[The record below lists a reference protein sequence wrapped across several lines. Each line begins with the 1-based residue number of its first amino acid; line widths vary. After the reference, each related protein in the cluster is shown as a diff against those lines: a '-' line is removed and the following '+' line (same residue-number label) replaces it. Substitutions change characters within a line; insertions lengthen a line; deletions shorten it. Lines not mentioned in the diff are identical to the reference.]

1 MGTLSLG
8 SAAIDAAG
16 RSLGAIGQAG
26 RLVGARAGTML
37 ATAVVAVLDWQRR
50 ANERH
55 VLMSLD
61 TRMLRDI
68 GVTPS
73 DADRE
78 ARKPFWI
85 A

>member
-1 MGTLSLG
+1 MGTISLG
-8 SAAIDAAG
+8 SVAIEAAG
-16 RSLGAIGQAG
+16 RSFGAIKLAG
-26 RLVGARAGTML
+26 SRAGATL

-55 VLMSLD
+55 VLMTLD
-61 TRMLRDI
+61 QRMLRDI
-68 GVTPS
+68 GVSPS

-78 ARKPFWI
+78 ARKPFWL

>member
-1 MGTLSLG
+1 MGTISLG
-8 SAAIDAAG
+8 SVAIEAAG
-16 RSLGAIGQAG
+16 RSLGAI
-26 RLVGARAGTML
+26 RLAGARVGTML

-61 TRMLRDI
+61 QRMLRDI
-68 GVTPS
+68 GVSPS

-78 ARKPFWI
+78 IRKPFWI